1 MTIWWRKEL
10 SKISKL
16 IPAAAVALLALGAA
30 AQAATLAGDTVSVNL
45 STGFGGDFGTLSPV
59 LVGAGVD
66 ANYFGNQDLDFNDGV
81 DGDIFSITSLGSFCG
96 MSTCEGSGDIVTF
109 TLTSLDF
116 GGALLGVN
124 ILTSIGG
131 AIVSSFTADSV
142 TFQWTEATIS
152 AGTYF
157 TAQFVTGPSPIPLPA
172 SLPLLAIGLAGLAA
186 LRSRRKAA

>member
-30 AQAATLAGDTVSVNL
+30 AEAATLAGDTVSVNL
-45 STGFGGDFGTLSPV
+45 STGFLGDLGTQSV

-66 ANYFGNQDLDFNDGV
+66 ATYFGNQDLDFDDGV
-81 DGDIFSITSLGSFCG
+81 DGDIFSITSLFNFCG
-96 MSTCEGSGDIVTF
+96 MSTCAGSGDIVTF

-116 GGALLGVN
+116 GVPLLGVN

-131 AIVSSFTADSV
+131 AIVSSFTSDSV
-142 TFQWTEATIS
+142 TFQWTEASIPQ
-152 AGTYF
+152 GTYF